1 MIEIFAGLDFQ
12 SLRDASLV
20 QIVAHCK
27 YFCKYFCF
35 IYEITRV
42 YFRKKFITSAL
53 GRQTS

>member
-1 MIEIFAGLDFQ
+1 MIEIFAGLDFL
-12 SLRDASLV
+12 SLRDASLL

-35 IYEITRV
+35 IYEMTRIN
-42 YFRKKFITSAL
+42 FGKKFITSAL